1 MTANQGAWAE
11 ERALAYLQ
19 AHGLALLAR
28 NYRCRGG
35 ELDLVMEGSG
45 MLVFVEVRHRAS
57 ADFGT
62 PEETVTASKQK
73 RLLLAARTYLLC
85 HPRHAARPMR
95 FDVVSLQGKLSEARI
110 KWIRNAFGAD
120 G

>member
-1 MTANQGAWAE
+1 MTANPGAWAE
-11 ERALAYLQ
+11 ERALAYLE

-57 ADFGT
+57 ANFGT

-73 RLLLAARTYLLC
+73 RLLLAAHTYLLH
-85 HPRHAARPMR
+85 HPRHATLPMR
-95 FDVVSLQGKLSEARI
+95 FDVVSLQGRLSEARI

-120 G
+120 A

>member
-45 MLVFVEVRHRAS
+45 MLVFVEVRHRART
-57 ADFGT
+57 DFGT
-62 PEETVTASKQK
+62 PEETVTANKRK
-73 RLLLAARTYLLC
+73 RLLLAARTYLLH
-85 HPRHAARPMR
+85 HPRHATRPMR
-95 FDVVSLQGKLSEARI
+95 FDVVALQGKLPEAPIR
-110 KWIRNAFGAD
+110 WIRNAFGAD

>member
-1 MTANQGAWAE
+1 MTVNRGAKAE
-11 ERALAYLQ
+11 DRALAYLQ
-19 AHGLALLAR
+19 SHGLALLAR

-35 ELDLVMEGSG
+35 ELDLVMEAAG
-45 MLVFVEVRHRAS
+45 MLVFVEVRYRAS

-62 PEETVTASKQK
+62 PEETITASKQK
-73 RLLLAARTYLLC
+73 RLLLAARIYLLH

-95 FDVVSLQGKLSEARI
+95 FDVVSLQGKLPEARI

>member
-1 MTANQGAWAE
+1 MTVNRGAWAE

-19 AHGLALLAR
+19 MHGLALLAR

-73 RLLLAARTYLLC
+73 RLLLAARTYLLR

-95 FDVVSLQGKLSEARI
+95 FDVLSLQGKLPEARI